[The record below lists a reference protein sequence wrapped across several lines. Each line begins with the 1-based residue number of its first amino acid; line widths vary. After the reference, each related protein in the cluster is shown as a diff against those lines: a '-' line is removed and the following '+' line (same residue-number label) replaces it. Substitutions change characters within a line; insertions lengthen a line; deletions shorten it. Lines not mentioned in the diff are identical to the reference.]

1 MSSLL
6 TEHAPGA
13 YRINLPT
20 SDAILSFKDISDIYN
35 AASRIE
41 SGRERN
47 ICEKRVRQVLP
58 NSKLAPNS
66 LFRHAIENNCTQ
78 YVVDIVMCGLVEPN
92 GTVVWSSYFSKIDFD
107 EDGYLFEGRL
117 RYICGGLCKTIKQ
130 FCESYKD
137 ESKTVMISSL
147 QYARGHKSVDEIV
160 DEINS
165 MSSAGTSIIIIGLTD
180 SRDYSTFEYACA
192 TAYGHDNRESGR
204 FVTTEFARDNFQT
217 FVDVL
222 CDAAKFVRRSNCR
235 IDSSCP
241 GIKHWNDILRIDEI
255 SKCILHVSKMFS
267 DSEWERICTSHIW
280 HLVKD
285 VVALRKFLQQTA
297 A

>member
-13 YRINLPT
+13 YRINLPA

-47 ICEKRVRQVLP
+47 TCEKRVQQVLP

-66 LFRHAIENNCTQ
+66 LFRHAVENNCTH
-78 YVVDIVMCGLVEPN
+78 YVVDIVTDGLADPN
-92 GTVVWSSYFSKIDFD
+92 GTIVWSSYFSKIDFD
-107 EDGYLFEGRL
+107 EDGHLFEGRL
-117 RYICGGLCKTIKQ
+117 RYIFGGCYKTIRQ
-130 FCESYKD
+130 LCEENKD
-137 ESKTVMISSL
+137 RSKELVLSSL
-147 QYARGHKSVDEIV
+147 QYARGYESVDEL
-160 DEINS
+160 NS
-165 MSSAGTSIIIIGLTD
+165 RSSAGTSIIIVGLTD
-180 SRDYSTFEYACA
+180 SRDYSTFGYACA
-192 TAYGHDNRESGR
+192 TAYGHDYRDSGN

-222 CDAAKFVRRSNCR
+222 CDAAKFVQRSGCY
-235 IDSSCP
+235 IKSSCH

-255 SKCILHVSKMFS
+255 ARCILHVSKMFS
-267 DSEWERICTSHIW
+267 DREWEIICTSHIW

-285 VVALRKFLQQTA
+285 VVALRKLLQQNA